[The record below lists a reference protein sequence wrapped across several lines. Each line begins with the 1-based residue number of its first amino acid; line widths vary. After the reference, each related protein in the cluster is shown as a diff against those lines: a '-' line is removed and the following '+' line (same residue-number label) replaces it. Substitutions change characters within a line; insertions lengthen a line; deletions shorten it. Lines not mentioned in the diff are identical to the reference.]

1 MMRLL
6 AALAAATGVDAA
18 SDGLARR
25 PMRGWN
31 SWNWVGVAGCDDACA
46 AAGMAGRCH
55 SEVVMRQMTDVVAG
69 GKLKELDYEY
79 INLSEGW
86 PAECFRTHNC
96 TCVVCRSDLA
106 VAPLRSC
113 DSPWHAGSGRFPNG
127 TIMHDPDRYPSGIK
141 ALADYVHQKGLKFGI
156 CALNLAPPPCPPPPP
171 PPPHTQ
177 RCGRLGMAWGGAGCK
192 GQAGAGG

>member
-1 MMRLL
+1 MSASPIDLRMLAALEGASGAAGGMMMRLL

-96 TCVVCRSDLA
+96 TCVVCRSDPCRSSALLRLT
-106 VAPLRSC
+106 VARWQRTLPERH
-113 DSPWHAGSGRFPNG
+113 DHA
-127 TIMHDPDRYPSGIK
+127 
-141 ALADYVHQKGLKFGI
+141 
-156 CALNLAPPPCPPPPP
+156 
-171 PPPHTQ
+171 
-177 RCGRLGMAWGGAGCK
+177 
-192 GQAGAGG
+192 

>member
-1 MMRLL
+1 MLRLL
-6 AALAAATGVDAA
+6 AALAAATGVGAA

-31 SWNWVGVAGCDDACA
+31 SWNWVGVAGCEDACA

-86 PAECFRTHNC
+86 PAQCYRTGGLLH
-96 TCVVCRSDLA
+96 TSDVVRHL
-106 VAPLRSC
+106 P
-113 DSPWHAGSGRFPNG
+113 G
-127 TIMHDPDRYPSGIK
+127 T
-141 ALADYVHQKGLKFGI
+141 
-156 CALNLAPPPCPPPPP
+156 
-171 PPPHTQ
+171 
-177 RCGRLGMAWGGAGCK
+177 GA
-192 GQAGAGG
+192 

>member
-79 INLSEGW
+79 INLSEGG
-86 PAECFRTHNC
+86 PAHE
-96 TCVVCRSDLA
+96 RSKDGT
-106 VAPLRSC
+106 LR
-113 DSPWHAGSGRFPNG
+113 A
-127 TIMHDPDRYPSGIK
+127 DPEIRYPP
-141 ALADYVHQKGLKFGI
+141 YVPQK
-156 CALNLAPPPCPPPPP
+156 
-171 PPPHTQ
+171 
-177 RCGRLGMAWGGAGCK
+177 
-192 GQAGAGG
+192 